1 MKKSRFTR
9 ILMTAKEGS
18 TVDQRE
24 VLLHLSL
31 GKLSARKVLDCIFA
45 LAPNGT
51 ILHFHQEQVST
62 GDLPTP
68 GAPGT
73 LYTLTDKPAAEGR
86 ERCRIIPPFVREFGA
101 VA

>member
-9 ILMTAKEGS
+9 ILRTTKEGS

-24 VLLHLSL
+24 TLSHPSL
-31 GKLSARKVLDCIFA
+31 GQLPARKVLDCIFA

-62 GDLPTP
+62 GNFPTLGLT
-68 GAPGT
+68 GA
-73 LYTLTDKPAAEGR
+73 LYTLTDHPATEGR

-101 VA
+101 VE

>member
-1 MKKSRFTR
+1 MKKNRSTR

-18 TVDQRE
+18 PVDQRE
-24 VLLHLSL
+24 ILLHPSL
-31 GKLSARKVLDCIFA
+31 GKLPARKVLDCIFA
-45 LAPNGT
+45 LAPTGT

-68 GAPGT
+68 GSTEA
-73 LYTLTDKPAAEGR
+73 LYTLTDQPAAEGR

-101 VA
+101 VE